1 MVPAPKKYTNC
12 ILFITGQYDYGSY
25 YLSFFYF
32 SVFSKS
38 SVINMYYF
46 VIEEKKV
53 KKIQMPG
60 IFLSS
65 IYFACKSENVFI
77 SIYE

>member
-1 MVPAPKKYTNC
+1 
-12 ILFITGQYDYGSY
+12 
-25 YLSFFYF
+25 
-32 SVFSKS
+32 
-38 SVINMYYF
+38 MYYF